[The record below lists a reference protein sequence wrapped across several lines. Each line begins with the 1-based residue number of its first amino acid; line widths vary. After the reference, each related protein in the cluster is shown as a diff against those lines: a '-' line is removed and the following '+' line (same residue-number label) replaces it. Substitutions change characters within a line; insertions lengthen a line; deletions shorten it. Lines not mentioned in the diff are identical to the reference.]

1 MNRDS
6 TSPAPG
12 GNPLGEKPVG
22 RLLLQFAIPS
32 IVSTLV
38 GALIASSLP
47 QLSSASL

>member
-1 MNRDS
+1 MNRVS
-6 TSPAPG
+6 TFPTPG
-12 GNPLGEKPVG
+12 GDPLGEKPVG

-47 QLSSASL
+47 QL